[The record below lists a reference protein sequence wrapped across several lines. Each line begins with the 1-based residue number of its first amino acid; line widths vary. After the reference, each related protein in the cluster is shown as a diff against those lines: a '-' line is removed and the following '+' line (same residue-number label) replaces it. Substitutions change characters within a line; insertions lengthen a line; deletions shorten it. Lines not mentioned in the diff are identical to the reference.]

1 MNLVENL
8 SEKDIMTDCLVMQ
21 KHLTEAYNEAAN
33 ETAHNLLRSDL
44 INILTEEHQLQSS
57 VFGTLDKRGWYL
69 TRPVT
74 REALN
79 QTQSHFRSAQG
90 QLQ

>member
-1 MNLVENL
+1 VAENQNL
-8 SEKDIMTDCLVMQ
+8 SERDIMQDCLVLE
-21 KHLTEAYNEAAN
+21 KHLTETYNAAVN

-44 INILTEEHQLQSS
+44 ISILTEEHQLQSS

-74 REALN
+74 REALSEA
-79 QTQSHFRSAQG
+79 QSYFKSIQSD
-90 QLQ
+90 LQ